1 MGLWKIN
8 YAVGTFRL
16 TMQLESLESLVTVL
30 FNFLEFII
38 YIHTVH
44 SFNKC
49 KNVKIVLFI
58 CTEINSQSV

>member
-1 MGLWKIN
+1 MT
-8 YAVGTFRL
+8 A
-16 TMQLESLESLVTVL
+16 L

-44 SFNKC
+44 SFNKS

-58 CTEINSQSV
+58 CTEINSQSVYVQESQSNEFYLAIVFFFFC